1 MAKKIVKK
9 VEIPMVQIEIEVSE
23 EFYKRIQEGK
33 KELKKNYGWEL
44 DDGGYIEK
52 AMDDLVIIIS
62 NLKRENQILHGW
74 NSTNLKEDA
83 DSSMYN

>member
-33 KELKKNYGWEL
+33 KELKKIM
-44 DDGGYIEK
+44 DGNSMMVDILK
-52 AMDDLVIIIS
+52 S
-62 NLKRENQILHGW
+62 NG
-74 NSTNLKEDA
+74 
-83 DSSMYN
+83 